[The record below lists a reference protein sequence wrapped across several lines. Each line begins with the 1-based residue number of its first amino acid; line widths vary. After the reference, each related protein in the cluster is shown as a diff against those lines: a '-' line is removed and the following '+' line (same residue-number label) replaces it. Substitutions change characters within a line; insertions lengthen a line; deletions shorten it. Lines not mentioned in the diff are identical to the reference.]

1 MRIAPFA
8 LLMTLLAASA
18 CEKERDAVSSEND
31 SGVSL
36 AISIDSGQT
45 RSILEDEGV
54 DSGFYM
60 MIYNSDSGEFVDC
73 ISFESRS
80 GGELILRKGEVYDM
94 YVLGNMWYVD
104 ADGGRRTL
112 KDIGVT
118 SVSDY
123 VYRFDGGVD
132 AGGTRRE
139 NFSEI
144 VRYGIPYSGMV
155 KRVKAEEGATVNVS
169 CTYLFAKLSVTV
181 DHSGLVNGS
190 VAESVFRN
198 SKLYVR
204 GANSVVKPF
213 ASSSVKAESAS
224 DILAVSDYSLTM
236 ENGGSLTFTYYVP
249 ENAQGDASVSDPL
262 QKTTAMKPL
271 ATYIEFETVVD
282 GAAGTAGGYGGT
294 VTYQFCPGA
303 NATTDFNVLRN
314 TQYNVTLS
322 FKAGS
327 LFSPSWKVGVD
338 DWSDTRTIRFS
349 ADNAGSSESLLK
361 DDGTQVLAVRKN
373 RPAQCYVYFNR
384 SGAAGSNERDT
395 YLDYLTTAQVSTYNP
410 SNVSRSGYSLVYD
423 SSVLSQYGMSLSY
436 DSTTGKIT
444 VSYNP
449 ASAGAANFLNVPAAG
464 IPVTVTLYPGSGAGK
479 TVTALVKTYE
489 NMAVSVTSGD
499 RYVGMKTNVKV
510 SGFVGS
516 DVKVSANNGS
526 VTPGVFRTSNSP
538 TPGGSGAEGTDNY
551 LGSTPVAVPAA
562 AGGGFALDLYAYRN
576 AASLTLNF
584 SSEDSFNDGVH
595 STTLTVYKPSL
606 SLDKTSYLIPIDGTE
621 VDVEYS
627 YRDRSGDVMQP
638 SVFDSAV
645 YSQLMDPQLSLS
657 DPVPAQTSGA
667 GAYAKATDCCS
678 LIKDDGSGAGS
689 VHQVYAWDLPRTNNT
704 MNPQPITNTPLG
716 YVNVR
721 GRNATLFPARSAYL
735 EFRYP
740 SLKTGFS
747 DIKSNVFNE
756 AADPVVEV
764 TATID
769 AAGCGDPLEVE
780 SGAGTPSQTVRG
792 YTVVSGNDYGA
803 VHPHKDDG
811 WNYVCL
817 FFDAPDAGGNRVLHW
832 RWKPNVSNPYN
843 FGDGIYAPWGERKV
857 QVTYCNNRPNPLDP
871 EAIEIEKFY
880 TTSPTTFDVSYQEVR
895 ILSFCSYPLGQQVGR
910 VDLSCKL
917 SAYLASKWH
926 SEGST
931 STVWGTRLFNSINY
945 SAQARQRNMN
955 DWDSPQGGAL
965 IINSSSLDARYISWS
980 LEHMDWDPEST
991 PWDSHYQDAVWD
1003 EDNIDEQQRRRDGL
1017 PTQMGFNGTSVTL
1030 LPDRDYPGSTEA
1042 ERTSIKNH
1050 IPIRT
1055 TTDVYIYTYNAD

>member
-224 DILAVSDYSLTM
+224 DLLETSDYSSTM

-249 ENAQGDASVSDPL
+249 ENAQGSDASVTDPS
-262 QKTTAMKPL
+262 QKTTVMKPL

-384 SGAAGSNERDT
+384 SGAAGSNERAT
-395 YLDYLTTAQVSTYNP
+395 YLDYLTGSTPGAQDAGTSYNP

-499 RYVGMKTNVKV
+499 RYVGMKTNVKA

-538 TPGGSGAEGTDNY
+538 APGGSGAEGTDNY

-645 YSQLMDPQLSLS
+645 YSQLMDPQFSLS
-657 DPVPAQTSGA
+657 DPTSGT
-667 GAYAKATDCCS
+667 YAKATECCV
-678 LIKDDGSGAGS
+678 INPEN
-689 VHQVYAWDLPRTNNT
+689 VHQVYAWDLPRTNST
-704 MNPQPITNTPLG
+704 MNPQPTSDTPLG
-716 YVNVR
+716 FVNVC
-721 GRNATLFPARSAYL
+721 GRNATLFPTQSASL
-735 EFRYP
+735 KFRYP

-747 DIKSNVFNE
+747 NLKSNVFNE
-756 AADPVVEV
+756 AADPKVEV
-764 TATID
+764 TAIID
-769 AAGCGDPLEVE
+769 AAGCLTNPLKLESAGAVGD
-780 SGAGTPSQTVRG
+780 QTVRG
-792 YTVVSGNDYGA
+792 YTVVTGRDYGN
-803 VHPHKDDG
+803 VLTEDDDN
-811 WNYVCL
+811 WNNVCL
-817 FFDAPDAGGNRVLHW
+817 FFDEPDAGGNRVLHW
-832 RWKPNVSNPYN
+832 RWKPQASFPAA
-843 FGDGIYAPWGERKV
+843 FATGIYAPWGERKV
-857 QVTYCNNRPNPLDP
+857 QVTYCNNRPNPLNPDATP
-871 EAIEIEKFY
+871 IEKFY
-880 TTSPTTFDVSYQEVR
+880 TTSPTTFDVSYNTVQ
-895 ILSFCSYPLGQQVGR
+895 LLNFCIYPMGQQQGR
-910 VDLSCKL
+910 VDICCKL

-931 STVWGTRLFNSINY
+931 PTVDNIHIFNSINY
-945 SAQARQRNMN
+945 SAYARMYNMN
-955 DWDSPQGGAL
+955 DWESSQGGDL
-965 IINSSSLDARYISWS
+965 ILNSAPLDARFMFWFLI
-980 LEHMDWDPEST
+980 HIDIDPNPHSS
-991 PWDSHYQDAVWD
+991 PWDDYYKYAVWD
-1003 EDNIDEQQRRRDGL
+1003 NDLIEEQQHIRTGL
-1017 PTQMGFNGTSVTL
+1017 PGNTGFNGTVVRV
-1030 LPDRDYPGSTEA
+1030 LPWNEYPGSDDTDKMLMQ
-1042 ERTSIKNH
+1042 SY
-1050 IPIRT
+1050 IPVQAGT
-1055 TTDVYIYTYNAD
+1055 NVYTYIYNPES